1 MNEWIGRTA
10 IIILAL
16 VGILYQLVQIRRI
29 TLPHRLANLLGK
41 RALQIVA
48 VGVIGGLVY
57 IMNLSLIDAAVVLSA
72 SLFVYLSQFNKGFTK
87 SGVIP
92 PAVGTAVRSV
102 FSREYPFADTD
113 DWVIAEQPRRLKVRF
128 TSTTGHEVVHY
139 LSFDSEKKDEILNLL
154 AEHKL
159 KVNVAKEN

>member
-10 IIILAL
+10 IIILAWA
-16 VGILYQLVQIRRI
+16 GILYQLIQIRRI
-29 TLPHRLANLLGK
+29 TLPHRLAGLLGK

-48 VGVIGGLVY
+48 VGVIGGIVY
-57 IMNLSLIDAAVVLSA
+57 ILNLSMIDAGVVLSA

-102 FSREYPFADTD
+102 FSREFHFAATD
-113 DWVIAEQPRRLKVRF
+113 DWLVVEQNRLLKVRF
-128 TSTTGHEVVHY
+128 TSTEGREVVHY
-139 LSFDSEKKDEILNLL
+139 LSFDPEKKDEILHLL

-159 KVNVAKEN
+159 NVKIAKEN